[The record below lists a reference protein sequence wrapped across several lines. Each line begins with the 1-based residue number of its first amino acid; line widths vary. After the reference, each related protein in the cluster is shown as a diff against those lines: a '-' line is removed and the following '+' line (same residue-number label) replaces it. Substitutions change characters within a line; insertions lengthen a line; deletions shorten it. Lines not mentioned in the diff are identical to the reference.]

1 MAAIRTYPMSSSA
14 ILRINFLKDRIL
26 KNPVYQ
32 RNGDVWNLEK
42 KQLLM
47 DSILNDY
54 DIPKLYFHD
63 TSELP
68 IASDGKKYDFS
79 IIDGRQRLEA
89 IWGFMNDEWSLA
101 SDFIYLSDPDIQAGG
116 LRYSDLARTNPELKV
131 FFDSFNLPI
140 VVVKTDDIDLIED
153 MFSRLNEA
161 VPLNAAEKRNALGG
175 TMTPAIREIAQHPFF
190 TETIRLANRRYQHQE
205 VAARLLF
212 IEYSFLKFGRIQD
225 TKKPY
230 IDQMVKNYKNN
241 DDIPASI
248 IVDPV
253 NETLQILHQIFSRQD
268 ELLRTQSG
276 IPIYYLCAQSAIIQ
290 GNLQNISRARIIE
303 FNTRI
308 QQNRL
313 NAEEDLGLADY
324 RLLEYERMSQQG
336 TNDASSI
343 RERSSILCEFLG
355 IEPTG
360 KIKTS

>member
-1 MAAIRTYPMSSSA
+1 MSTIRTYPMSSSA
-14 ILRINFLKDRIL
+14 ILRLNFIKDRIL

-32 RNGDVWNLEK
+32 RNGDVWSLEK

-63 TSELP
+63 ISGTNPTTTE
-68 IASDGKKYDFS
+68 KKYEYA
-79 IIDGRQRLEA
+79 IIDGRQRLES

-101 SDFIYLSDPDIQAGG
+101 NDFSYLADPDVKAGG
-116 LRYSDLARTNPELKV
+116 LRYSDLAAAYPELKV

-140 VVVKTDDIDLIED
+140 VVVKTDDLELIED

-175 TMTPAIREIAQHPFF
+175 AMATAIREMASTKFF
-190 TETIRLANRRYQHQE
+190 TETVKLGNRRYQHQE

-212 IEYSFLKFGRIQD
+212 IEYSLLKFGRIQD

-230 IDQMVKNYKNN
+230 IDQMVKNYRGSSELP
-241 DDIPASI
+241 IEL

-253 NETLQILHQIFSRQD
+253 NHTLEILSTIFSTQD
-268 ELLRTQSG
+268 ELLRTQAG
-276 IPIYYLCAQSAIIQ
+276 IPIYYLCAQSAQDHGELNKIT
-290 GNLQNISRARIIE
+290 RARIIE
-303 FNTRI
+303 FNTRLHE
-308 QQNRL
+308 NRTR
-313 NAEEDLGLADY
+313 AEMDLGLADY

-343 RERSSILCEFLG
+343 RERAAIMCEFLG
-355 IEPTG
+355 VEPNG
-360 KIKTS
+360 KIRAA